1 MAASPLA
8 RMMPGNTYTRGKITS
23 LLTLF
28 RGLLSIVSSVLNVK
42 ALVGSFNEEKAL
54 VGAVIY
60 AIKRLQLYTRWS
72 LE

>member
-8 RMMPGNTYTRGKITS
+8 RMMPGNTYTPGKITS

-54 VGAVIY
+54 VGAFSVIN
-60 AIKRLQLYTRWS
+60 RLQLYTRWS